1 MKDGVTVC
9 PPKPRGQSIICRAAE
24 THMDRAQREANAR
37 LIAAA
42 PEMVE
47 ALEALASAFMS
58 NTRWSGEPP
67 VEVANA
73 RAILARINGEPGR

>member
-1 MKDGVTVC
+1 
-9 PPKPRGQSIICRAAE
+9 
-24 THMDRAQREANAR
+24 MDRAQREANAR